1 MISIPK
7 LADEDSCMDMKCLT
21 IQVHC
26 GGTYATIATVQC
38 HVVVTY

>member
-26 GGTYATIATVQC
+26 GGTMLLQLLYNVM
-38 HVVVTY
+38 